1 MVGQNLE
8 STKNDVRR
16 KRRRRYFSGSGKRTV
31 RLTFDFL
38 LPELDGHSGFDGEH
52 LLHLLPLL
60 LNLLQH
66 LLRVGGPQA
75 GDHQLV
81 DQRVRAALGWKRRR
95 NRLILRLQN

>member
-8 STKNDVRR
+8 STKN
-16 KRRRRYFSGSGKRTV
+16 GKRSV

-60 LNLLQH
+60 LDLLQH
-66 LLRVGGPQA
+66 DPVGLHRHGGLALL
-75 GDHQLV
+75 D
-81 DQRVRAALGWKRRR
+81 
-95 NRLILRLQN
+95 LQERHR

>member
-1 MVGQNLE
+1 MTDENVVVVIFPVPA
-8 STKNDVRR
+8 KNVL
-16 KRRRRYFSGSGKRTV
+16 
-31 RLTFDFL
+31 LTFDFL

-60 LNLLQH
+60 LDLLQH

-81 DQRVRAALGWKRRR
+81 DQRVRAALGWKKDATDLFFGFK
-95 NRLILRLQN
+95 NCQIDRLAFDE